1 MKKRKHC
8 YQMCW
13 KNIFRLVQNVHKIVW
28 FVPGLGGS
36 RWRKDI
42 VYQMQRGR

>member
-1 MKKRKHC
+1 MKKKKHC

-13 KNIFRLVQNVHKIVW
+13 KNIFRLLLNAFHFAFFELK
-28 FVPGLGGS
+28 LGGI

-42 VYQMQRGR
+42 VYQMQRDR

>member
-8 YQMCW
+8 YQMYW
-13 KNIFRLVQNVHKIVW
+13 KNIFRLVQNDYEIVW
-28 FVPGLGGS
+28 LVPGLGGI

-42 VYQMQRGR
+42 VYRMQRDR

>member
-13 KNIFRLVQNVHKIVW
+13 KNIFRLLQNVYKII
-28 FVPGLGGS
+28 FFIAKLGGI
-36 RWRKDI
+36 RWRKGI
-42 VYQMQRGR
+42 VYQMQRDR